1 MKVRLLDA
9 TDDPL
14 KLLAVVKAKMRGEV
28 LSKSDITIHQAEEEF
43 NDSINTGI
51 YGLFEFVN
59 FTFDISE
66 VTRAFTHQ
74 LVRTRNA
81 SYVQESMRFSV
92 HRGEQFQYLEDLPTI
107 SGDAQKRIYR
117 EGMQTIQILYEMLL
131 DNGVAPE
138 DARGVLPTNILTTIA
153 MKIDYRNLLQLAE
166 QRLCMQS
173 QEEHRNF
180 VKSVKS
186 LIHSQ
191 VHPLLAQHLVPS
203 CERLGYCKWG
213 SKLDRPCPL
222 QEKYP
227 IKRA

>member
-9 TDDPL
+9 TSDPL
-14 KLLAVVKAKMRGEV
+14 KLLAVVKGKMRGES
-28 LSKSDITIHQAEEEF
+28 LSKGDITDVMAEDEF

-51 YGLFEFVN
+51 YGLFEFIN

-74 LVRTRNA
+74 MVRTRNA

-92 HRGEQFQYLEDLPTI
+92 HRGKQFQYLRSLPTLKE
-107 SGDAQKRIYR
+107 DEQKRIYR
-117 EGMQTIQILYEMLL
+117 EGMQTIQVFYEMLL
-131 DNGVAPE
+131 DKGVSQE

-180 VKSVKS
+180 LETVKIIISD
-186 LIHSQ
+186 Q

-203 CERLGYCKWG
+203 CERLGFCKWG

-222 QEKYP
+222 QTKYP
-227 IKRA
+227 VKKG